1 MAVRNAPQVR
11 ERIIHWDDPQQL
23 ANAGHATS
31 GRAFL
36 DAILAGDIPHP
47 PICELIGFAFEE
59 IDDGRVVM
67 TFNPH
72 ESQYN
77 PIGMVHGGA
86 ISTVLDSVMG
96 CAVHSMLPRGRGY
109 TTLELKVN
117 MLRAVRTQTG
127 QLHATGKVLH
137 LGRQTAMA
145 EASLIDKAGKV
156 YARATTT
163 CLVVDTQSIEVRY
176 G

>member
-1 MAVRNAPQVR
+1 MILRYWPTLDTPQAGAPSST
-11 ERIIHWDDPQQL
+11 L
-23 ANAGHATS
+23 
-31 GRAFL
+31 
-36 DAILAGDIPHP
+36 LAGEIPHP
-47 PICELIGFAFEE
+47 PICELIGFAFDE

-77 PIGMVHGGA
+77 PIGTVHGGA

-96 CAVHSMLPRGRGY
+96 CAVHSMLPPGRGY

-117 MLRAVRTQTG
+117 MLRAVRTETG
-127 QLHATGKVLH
+127 PLRATGNVLH

-145 EASLIDKAGKV
+145 EGSLIDTAGKL
-156 YARATTT
+156 YAQATTT
-163 CLVVDTQSIEVRY
+163 CLIFDTPTV
-176 G
+176 